1 MSNRLGSE
9 QRPLQGSVLLKSETD
24 GSPLFRSGDVAR
36 IEFGGQ
42 AREFSVSVG
51 GKPFLPG
58 PGAPL
63 ELINGGSNRNF
74 ALLSL
79 NDPMSLKRK
88 LQITAKAELTDG
100 TVKSWAV
107 WAAPASKQKIA
118 RVEKRTIGGFMPYG
132 RNARTHTAERIG
144 QIAASIR
151 IRHLTFSGLFR
162 HCVEVE

>member
-24 GSPLFRSGDVAR
+24 GSLLFRSGDVAR
-36 IEFGGQ
+36 IEFGGP

-51 GKPFLPG
+51 GKLFLPG

-79 NDPMSLKRK
+79 NDPRSLKHK
-88 LQITAKAELTDG
+88 LQIIAKAELTDG
-100 TVKSWAV
+100 TAKSWTV
-107 WAAPASKQKIA
+107 WAAPASRQKIA
-118 RVEKRTIGGFMPYG
+118 RVDEQLTAAVAVEPDFDAGDYG
-132 RNARTHTAERIG
+132 WDENGALLERVDRAIL
-144 QIAASIR
+144 ALTVIR
-151 IRHLTFSGLFR
+151 EALAG
-162 HCVEVE
+162 